1 MPYCPPEVV
10 AVSARIGRSTAGRGT
25 NVDLGADALAFRFG
39 DDTLA
44 VDAAEGVV
52 QRLAVL
58 GPEDVLQ
65 LALGAV
71 LADARR
77 LEGRRDLIARVAADA
92 PEVLDVERVE
102 KGPDVGP
109 DEVEAAGRLGPPRRK
124 AGEQDIRAD
133 PDRHLALGRLPDV
146 VPDALGKH
154 ARPVVGRARA
164 ASSLGFELGNPACDV
179 EQGLVNRDGLQDV
192 SVREQDRVRRQA
204 EEEGSIQARQ
214 GVIPSESRE
223 RCRCWKDERSR
234 LVRLKVVRHSL
245 NLLAELARLAEAK
258 YAVAAEAASQP
269 QGLSASS
276 RRRKVVDERDAPH
289 AGLDAK
295 GSSFVACAR
304 DLARARVVAG
314 ASGNRSRPRLAGW
327 CAGRVTND
335 DRPADELGPT
345 LERDGDEEGV
355 KIAMKDD
362 WRSIAVGTSRWGAC
376 TSDDMGRPSEP
387 MRGERE
393 IGASRS
399 TFAFAVVG
407 HSRLR

>member
-25 NVDLGADALAFRFG
+25 DVDLGADALAFRFG

-65 LALGAV
+65 LADALGDE

-102 KGPDVGP
+102 KGPDIGP

-164 ASSLGFELGNPACDV
+164 ASSLGFELGDPACDV

-204 EEEGSIQARQ
+204 EEVEGIQARQ
-214 GVIPSESRE
+214 GVIPSEGRE
-223 RCRCWKDERSR
+223 R
-234 LVRLKVVRHSL
+234 
-245 NLLAELARLAEAK
+245 
-258 YAVAAEAASQP
+258 
-269 QGLSASS
+269 
-276 RRRKVVDERDAPH
+276 
-289 AGLDAK
+289 
-295 GSSFVACAR
+295 
-304 DLARARVVAG
+304 
-314 ASGNRSRPRLAGW
+314 
-327 CAGRVTND
+327 
-335 DRPADELGPT
+335 
-345 LERDGDEEGV
+345 
-355 KIAMKDD
+355 
-362 WRSIAVGTSRWGAC
+362 
-376 TSDDMGRPSEP
+376 
-387 MRGERE
+387 
-393 IGASRS
+393 
-399 TFAFAVVG
+399 
-407 HSRLR
+407 